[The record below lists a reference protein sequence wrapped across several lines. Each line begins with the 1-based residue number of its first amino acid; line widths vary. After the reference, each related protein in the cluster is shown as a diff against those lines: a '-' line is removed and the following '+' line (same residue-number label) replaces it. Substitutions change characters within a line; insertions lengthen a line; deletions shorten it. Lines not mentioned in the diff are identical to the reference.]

1 MSQSNFKNCGDPK
14 SENIQIL
21 ELKGKKSSDWLN
33 HLNAARVYKIENSI

>member
-1 MSQSNFKNCGDPK
+1 MSQSNFKKCGDPK